1 MHGFG
6 RVDDADELW
15 KMGVEKVVR
24 QIVLRLVL
32 PVSIVSSWYLLHLQ
46 RDPTSEGRV
55 HDKMEYFET
64 LYHNGRRK

>member
-6 RVDDADELW
+6 QVDDAEERW

-32 PVSIVSSWYLLHLQ
+32 TIVSSWYLLHSQ
-46 RDPTSEGRV
+46 SDPTSEGRV
-55 HDKMEYFET
+55 HDKMDYSGT
-64 LYHNGRRK
+64 LYHNGR

>member
-6 RVDDADELW
+6 QVDDADERR

-32 PVSIVSSWYLLHLQ
+32 TIVSSWYLLYLQ
-46 RDPTSEGRV
+46 SNPTSEGEV
-55 HDKMEYFET
+55 HDKMDYFGT
-64 LYHNGRRK
+64 LYHNGRRR